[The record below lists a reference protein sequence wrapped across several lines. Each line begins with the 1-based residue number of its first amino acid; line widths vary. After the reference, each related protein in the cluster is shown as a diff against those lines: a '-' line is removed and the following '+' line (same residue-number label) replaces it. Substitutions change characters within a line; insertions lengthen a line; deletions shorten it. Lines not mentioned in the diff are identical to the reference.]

1 MPPAQTGSA
10 FIACACG
17 RKLFAF
23 DPSAGGP
30 YVLRMAN
37 AKKIKRK
44 AVLLGAGLA
53 QAWPLSKFIA

>member
-1 MPPAQTGSA
+1 
-10 FIACACG
+10 
-17 RKLFAF
+17 
-23 DPSAGGP
+23 
-30 YVLRMAN
+30 MAN